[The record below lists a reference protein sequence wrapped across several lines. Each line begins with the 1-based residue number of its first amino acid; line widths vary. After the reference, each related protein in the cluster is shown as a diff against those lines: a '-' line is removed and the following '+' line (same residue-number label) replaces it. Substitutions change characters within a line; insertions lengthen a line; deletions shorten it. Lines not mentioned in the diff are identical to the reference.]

1 MEEHIFIQSIQHVM
15 NQPHLHFERLFY
27 SGKFRAVRDISVAP
41 IDASDQ
47 AQIIRMMDEDDGVS
61 AVRRAKKTFG
71 SLSSNAT
78 SNLANALTGASSTF
92 ASGGGIIKQ
101 GVMMGGGSGSKKKGQ
116 SEILKPLLETHG
128 KISLIAAPIAART

>member
-1 MEEHIFIQSIQHVM
+1 MFM
-15 NQPHLHFERLFY
+15 NQPHLHFVCLFY

-71 SLSSNAT
+71 SSNAT

-92 ASGGGIIKQ
+92 TSGGGIIKQ

>member
-1 MEEHIFIQSIQHVM
+1 M
-15 NQPHLHFERLFY
+15 NQPILHFVCLFY

-101 GVMMGGGSGSKKKGQ
+101 GVMMGAGSGKKKERAIRNFKAFVGNAWKY
-116 SEILKPLLETHG
+116 ITHCCANSSSN
-128 KISLIAAPIAART
+128 IVF